1 MFIGATKK
9 KSLLFGKDDTDF
21 VRDSHKNDL
30 LHDGDQTNRY
40 FGSFSKD
47 SDDDMSFI
55 LDNEPPPKV
64 QGPDYAHATYDIT
77 SKLREDSQISSEAG
91 DRDDYLNSWIVEMKE
106 HPHPLKAALN
116 SLYAEP
122 AGNDTNG
129 PPDEKHIDYFG
140 GDISFMSWPEL
151 VFPSI
156 FDNTIRRG
164 GEEKDII
171 FTEGDAPPE
180 GTVQGPDYAHAT
192 YDITSKLREDSQISS
207 EAGDRDDYL
216 NSWIVEMKE
225 HPLYMEPTEPLE
237 YSFYNPD
244 WADAS
249 IFDDTIRRGG
259 EEKYH
264 ILKVQGPDHVHATYD
279 ITSKLPED
287 SQISFEGGD
296 VQLGFTAGDVQVG
309 NFAFEVQLVEDD
321 SITLTGVDAA
331 SLEASDFAFA

>member
-55 LDNEPPPKV
+55 LDNEPPPK
-64 QGPDYAHATYDIT
+64 
-77 SKLREDSQISSEAG
+77 
-91 DRDDYLNSWIVEMKE
+91 
-106 HPHPLKAALN
+106 
-116 SLYAEP
+116 
-122 AGNDTNG
+122 
-129 PPDEKHIDYFG
+129 
-140 GDISFMSWPEL
+140 
-151 VFPSI
+151 
-156 FDNTIRRG
+156 
-164 GEEKDII
+164 
-171 FTEGDAPPE
+171 
-180 GTVQGPDYAHAT
+180 VQGPDYAHAT

>member
-21 VRDSHKNDL
+21 VRGSHKNDL
-30 LHDGDQTNRY
+30 LYDGDQTNRY
-40 FGSFSKD
+40 PG
-47 SDDDMSFI
+47 I
-55 LDNEPPPKV
+55 
-64 QGPDYAHATYDIT
+64 GPVT
-77 SKLREDSQISSEAG
+77 S
-91 DRDDYLNSWIVEMKE
+91 
-106 HPHPLKAALN
+106 
-116 SLYAEP
+116 